1 MRKRGETGPT
11 TPSAPEDSIAST
23 RRINQSGAG
32 CSSSSMKATS
42 SPIAFSTASFLASA
56 MFCRGSTQ

>member
-23 RRINQSGAG
+23 RRINQWE
-32 CSSSSMKATS
+32 
-42 SPIAFSTASFLASA
+42 TAVVVVDEGDELTDCLLDRLVSRQRDVL
-56 MFCRGSTQ
+56 CGSTQ